1 MNTKP
6 LEGNATLNARA
17 DQHFALK
24 FNPNVG
30 SRADFRRQQN
40 QRVSDSPSLADK
52 FPGLKSLQA
61 KLRFYERR
69 NGKDEGSSEVKYTV
83 NLAHAKS
90 LFQFECRNPEC
101 IHGGFDLSNEL
112 ANAIHGRRRKA
123 SGELRCNGWRAKE
136 SIDLVRCGKV
146 LSFQLILGY

>member
-6 LEGNATLNARA
+6 SEAESSLNPRP
-17 DQHFALK
+17 DHQFAIKL
-24 FNPNVG
+24 NPHVG
-30 SRADFRRQQN
+30 TRADFRRQQN
-40 QRVSDSPSLADK
+40 QRVNDSPSLADK
-52 FPGLKSLQA
+52 FPRLKTLQV
-61 KLRFYERR
+61 KLRFYEPRS
-69 NGKDEGSSEVKYTV
+69 GSDGDSSDVKYSV

-101 IHGGFDLSNEL
+101 VHGGFDLSNEL
-112 ANAIHGRRRKA
+112 AASIQARRRKA

-136 SIDLVRCGKV
+136 TIDLLRCRKV